1 MKLSTQNYHLIAL
14 RAFLDYLKKV
24 GLTTLPAESVMLNK
38 IKRQPIMYV
47 EGSDLDKLLDAPL
60 HTKNSRIIQTRD
72 KAILELLFSTG
83 LKVSEISS
91 LRRAQIKFNLSEIAI
106 PNDTNSSR
114 TIPLTNLVKYWLKQ
128 YLEARIDSAPAL
140 FVRHD
145 KAKKTQHQNM
155 DYSLT
160 PRTIQRIVKKYTKS
174 TGLDSK
180 ITPQSLRHSYAHKQ
194 LALGAD
200 LKSLQALLGHS
211 SITTTRA
218 YKNLKHD

>member
-1 MKLSTQNYHLIAL
+1 M
-14 RAFLDYLKKV
+14 YLK
-24 GLTTLPAESVMLNK
+24 GP
-38 IKRQPIMYV
+38 
-47 EGSDLDKLLDAPL
+47 DLEKLLEAPL
-60 HTKNSRIIQTRD
+60 HTKNSSIIQTRD

-91 LRRAQIKFNLSEIAI
+91 LRRSQIKFNLSEISI
-106 PNDTNSSR
+106 PNNTNSSR
-114 TIPLTNLVKYWLKQ
+114 TIPLTNLVQYWLKQ
-128 YLEARIDSAPAL
+128 YLESRTDSAPAL

-145 KAKKTQHQNM
+145 KAKKNQHHNM

-160 PRTIQRIVKKYTKS
+160 GRTSQRVVKKYTKS

-200 LKSLQALLGHS
+200 LKSLQTLLGHS